1 METKKIAIKEI
12 VNYKGHSVKPNGTV
26 DISFSAM
33 YDQIT
38 SSIGVLQLLNEN
50 VKILAKL
57 PGRDPMELG
66 NFMVKGVSFSKDGT
80 SVIKFH
86 TLTDYVEMDNIN
98 TVVVPDI
105 FQLRMEAQVNVKE
118 E

>member
-1 METKKIAIKEI
+1 MEKKVTIKEI
-12 VNYKGHSVKPNGTV
+12 MYYKGHSIKPNGTV

-38 SSIGVLQLLNEN
+38 KSMEILQLLNEN
-50 VKILAKL
+50 VKITAKL
-57 PGRDPMELG
+57 AGKEPVVLG
-66 NFMVKGVSFSKDGT
+66 SFMVKGVNFNQDGT

-98 TVVVPDI
+98 TVVVPDL
-105 FQLRMEAQVNVKE
+105 FQVRMEAQIKVKE